1 MQHTISAGNTNK
13 KAASSARGAGL
24 VRLGRRDLGLGAV
37 GLGVVRAL
45 VVAGGDELGRRAAS
59 GGAAGGGGGGGRVAR
74 GGPIIRWVR
83 QREFLTKGVDG
94 FT

>member
-1 MQHTISAGNTNK
+1 MHHANSAGNTNK
-13 KAASSARGAGL
+13 KAFATSRGAGL

-59 GGAAGGGGGGGRVAR
+59 GGAAGGGGGGGSRRA
-74 GGPIIRWVR
+74 GGTADTMGSAERISH
-83 QREFLTKGVDG
+83 
-94 FT
+94 